1 MKNSEMKTIIRH
13 IDRLARNLNVKGR
26 RRDAVDDR
34 AREQID
40 NIKATI
46 KSRCVFI
53 AKQLRELDQ
62 ELISGGIY
70 ETEIKKEDFENIKKI
85 AQSMINII
93 NSLIIARLKE
103 VIKLSEEAIKAQK
116 KLAKQGINT

>member
-13 IDRLARNLNVKGR
+13 IDRLTRKLNVRGR
-26 RRDAVDDR
+26 RRDASNDG

-46 KSRCVFI
+46 NGRCTLI
-53 AKQLRELDQ
+53 AKQLRELRQDF
-62 ELISGGIY
+62 ISGGIY
-70 ETEIKKEDFENIKKI
+70 EEIKKEDFENIKKI
-85 AQSMINII
+85 AQSAISII
-93 NSLIIARLKE
+93 NSQTIARFKE